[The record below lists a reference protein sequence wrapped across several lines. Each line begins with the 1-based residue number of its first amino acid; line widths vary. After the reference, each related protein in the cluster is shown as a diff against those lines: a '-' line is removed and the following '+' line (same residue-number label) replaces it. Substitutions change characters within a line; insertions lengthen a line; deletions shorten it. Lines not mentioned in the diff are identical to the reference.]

1 LVTESNAYR
10 SLASAIILRA
20 LRDVSAND
28 RRYGERRRVSA
39 VKFLLSEDCREY
51 LFLLD
56 INWEIKD
63 EEQLVKMSEALKS
76 FKPSKANKSN
86 KTGVKEYEWDE

>member
-1 LVTESNAYR
+1 MVTEANAYR
-10 SLASAIILRA
+10 SLASAILLRA

-28 RRYGERRRVSA
+28 QRHGERRRVSA
-39 VKFLLSEDCREY
+39 VKFLLSEDCKEY

-63 EEQLVKMSEALKS
+63 EAQLVKMSEALKS
-76 FKPSKANKSN
+76 YKPKPSKAKNR
-86 KTGVKEYEWDE
+86 GVKKYEWDE